1 MGMKPVQSFVVTAK
15 LPQKIAKLKELA
27 YNYWWCWNY
36 EAKELFIRVNNK
48 LWDEVN
54 HNPVLM
60 INKLT
65 QEELEE
71 LASQKDF
78 VAFLDSVY
86 ENFRKYLESEGWYDN
101 LGINKVGTIAYLSPE
116 YGINESFPN
125 YSGGLGVLSGDH
137 LKTASDLA
145 LPLVGIGLLYQQG
158 YFRQKLTQSGWQNE
172 LYIPND
178 FYSLPLFI
186 QRDKNGDPLIIDLD
200 FPEGKVY
207 AQVWRM
213 EIGRVH
219 LFLLDTN
226 IEKNTNSVYRDI
238 TDQLYGG
245 TRETRIQQEIILGI
259 GGIRA
264 LKAIGIEPEVLHLN
278 EGHAAFA
285 LFERIR
291 LLMKKF
297 HIDFRSAKQI
307 VIGSSVFTTHTPV
320 PAGNEVFDQDLVKK
334 YFTEYVKELGISIEE
349 FLSLGQI
356 NPYNTTE
363 GFSMT
368 VLGLKL
374 SSYRNGVSK
383 LHGKVARRMW
393 HSLWKDI
400 PEDEVPITHITN
412 GIHTMTW
419 VAREFAELYDRYM
432 TPRWRIE
439 PDNQELWD
447 KIEMISSDELWREK
461 QRRRVRLVLFA
472 RNYLKQ
478 RQKGFLSP
486 EQLNKINE
494 YLNPDALTIG
504 FARRFA
510 PYKRATLL
518 FRDMDRLKA
527 ILTNPERPV
536 QIIIAGKAHPQ
547 DTQGKEMIQ
556 TIIHK
561 VRAYGLERYV
571 VFLEDYDMVIARLMI
586 KGCDV
591 WLNTP
596 IRPLEASGTSGMKA
610 ALNGTVNLS
619 VLDGWWDEAFDG
631 SNGLAIGH
639 GEEYS
644 NWEEQEII
652 ESNSLYDIL
661 EQEIVPL
668 FYERS
673 KISRIPEKWVEF
685 MRNSIKTVAGQ
696 FSCSRM
702 VKEYTM
708 RFYVP
713 ALQNYYKLTENNA
726 QIAKELKDWK
736 DHIRREWQGVQIL
749 DVSFKDEGEFYV
761 GKPVKVF
768 AKVKLGNL
776 RPEDVV
782 VHVYYGSLD
791 PHGELYNTAWETL
804 NLTAVNG
811 EEYIYEGSYFCSGTG
826 QQGFTI
832 RVMPNHPLLVNPQDL
847 FCLWANGKS

>member
-1 MGMKPVQSFVVTAK
+1 MKPVQTFIVTAK
-15 LPQKIAKLKELA
+15 LPSKIAKLKELA

-36 EAKELFIRVNNK
+36 NAKELFIRVNNI

-54 HNPVLM
+54 HNPVLL
-60 INKLT
+60 INRLT
-65 QEELEE
+65 QEELED
-71 LASQKDF
+71 LANQKDF

-86 ENFRKYLESEGWYDN
+86 DSFIKYLESEGWYN
-101 LGINKVGTIAYLSPE
+101 TLGIDKVGTIAYISPE

-125 YSGGLGVLSGDH
+125 YSGGLGILSGDH
-137 LKTASDLA
+137 LKTASDLG

-178 FYSLPLFI
+178 FYSLPLI
-186 QRDKNGDPLIIDLD
+186 LQRDRNGDPLIIDLD
-200 FPEGKVY
+200 FPLGKVY

-213 EIGRVH
+213 EIGKVP

-226 IEKNTNSVYRDI
+226 IEKNIPEYRDI

-245 TRETRIQQEIILGI
+245 TRETRIQQEFILGI

-285 LFERIR
+285 LLERIR
-291 LLMKKF
+291 LFMKKYN
-297 HIDFRSAKQI
+297 IDFRSAKQI

-320 PAGNEVFDQDLVKK
+320 PAGNEVFDQSLVKK
-334 YFTEYVKELGISIEE
+334 YFSNYVNELGLSIEE
-349 FLSLGQI
+349 LLSLGQVSTHYDP
-356 NPYNTTE
+356 NE

-368 VLGLKL
+368 VLGLRL

-412 GIHTMTW
+412 GVHTMTW
-419 VAREFAELYDRYM
+419 VAREFAELYDRYL
-432 TPRWRIE
+432 TPRWRLE
-439 PDNQELWD
+439 PDNQELWE
-447 KIEMISSDELWREK
+447 KIDMISSDELWREK

-486 EQLNKINE
+486 EQLNRINE

-518 FRDMDRLKA
+518 FRDMNRLKK
-527 ILTNPERPV
+527 ILTDPEKPV

-556 TIIHK
+556 TIIHR
-561 VRAYGLERYV
+561 VREYGLERYV
-571 VFLEDYDMVIARLMI
+571 VFLEDYDVVIARLMI

-610 ALNGTVNLS
+610 ALNGTVNFS

-631 SNGLAIGH
+631 SNGFAIGH

-644 NWEEQEII
+644 SWEEHDII

-668 FYERS
+668 FYDRS

-702 VKEYTM
+702 VKEYTT

-713 ALQNYYKLTENNA
+713 ALNNFYKLTEEGA
-726 QIAKELKDWK
+726 KKAKELKEWK
-736 DHIRREWQGVQIL
+736 DKIRQNWQGIQIL
-749 DVSFKDEGEFYV
+749 EVGFKEDGDFWV

-768 AKVKLGNL
+768 AKIRLGNL
-776 RPEDVV
+776 TPDDVV
-782 VHVYYGSLD
+782 VHVYFGSLD
-791 PHGELYNTAWETL
+791 PHGEMFNTNYEILTL
-804 NLTAVNG
+804 QSNDADVFV
-811 EEYIYEGSYFCSGTG
+811 YEGSYFCSGTG
-826 QQGFTI
+826 QQGFTV
-832 RVMPNHPLLVNPQDL
+832 RVMPYHPLLVNPQDL
-847 FCLWANGKS
+847 FCLWAKK

>member
-1 MGMKPVQSFVVTAK
+1 MKPVQTFIVTAK
-15 LPQKIAKLKELA
+15 LPAKIAKLKELA

-36 EAKELFIRVNNK
+36 NAKELFIRVNPK
-48 LWDEVN
+48 LWDAVN
-54 HNPVLM
+54 HNPVLL

-65 QEELEE
+65 QEELED
-71 LASQKDF
+71 LANQKDF

-86 ENFRKYLESEGWYDN
+86 ESFIKYLNSEGWYN
-101 LGINKVGTIAYLSPE
+101 SLGINKVGTVAYLSPE

-125 YSGGLGVLSGDH
+125 YSGGLGILSGDH
-137 LKTASDLA
+137 LKTASDLG
-145 LPLVGIGLLYQQG
+145 LPLIGIGLLYQQG

-178 FYSLPLFI
+178 FYSLPLI
-186 QRDKNGDPLIIDLD
+186 LQRDKNGDPLVIDLD
-200 FPEGKVY
+200 FPLGLVY

-213 EIGRVH
+213 EIGKVQ

-226 IEKNTNSVYRDI
+226 IDKNIPEYRDI

-245 TRETRIQQEIILGI
+245 TRETRIQQEFILGI

-264 LKAIGIEPEVLHLN
+264 LKAIGVEPEVLHLN

-285 LFERIR
+285 LLERIR
-291 LLMKKF
+291 LFMRKYN
-297 HIDFRSAKQI
+297 IDFRSAKQI

-320 PAGNEVFDQDLVKK
+320 PAGNEVFDQELVKK
-334 YFTEYVKELGISIEE
+334 YFLNYVKELGITIEE
-349 FLSLGQI
+349 LISLGQI
-356 NPYNTTE
+356 NPQYDPNE
-363 GFSMT
+363 GLSMT
-368 VLGLKL
+368 VLGLRL

-400 PEDEVPITHITN
+400 PEDEVPISHITN
-412 GIHTMTW
+412 GVHTMTW

-439 PDNQELWD
+439 PDNQEFWD
-447 KIEMISSDELWREK
+447 KIDMISSDELWREK

-518 FRDMDRLKA
+518 FRDMNRLKA

-536 QIIIAGKAHPQ
+536 QVIIAGKAHPQ

-556 TIIHK
+556 TIIHR
-561 VRAYGLERYV
+561 VREYGLERYV
-571 VFLEDYDMVIARLMI
+571 VFLEDYDMVIARLMV

-610 ALNGTVNLS
+610 ALNATVNLS
-619 VLDGWWDEAFDG
+619 ILDGWWDEAFDG
-631 SNGLAIGH
+631 SNGFAIGH

-644 NWEEQEII
+644 SWEEQEII

-685 MRNSIKTVAGQ
+685 MRNSIRSVAGQ

-702 VKEYTM
+702 VKDYTL
-708 RFYVP
+708 RFYIP
-713 ALQNYYKLTENNA
+713 ALRNFYELTEDNA
-726 QIAKELKDWK
+726 RKAKELKEWK
-736 DHIRREWQGVQIL
+736 DKIRREWNGIKIL
-749 DVSFKDEGEFYV
+749 DVSFKENGEFWV
-761 GKPVKVF
+761 GKPVKVI
-768 AKVKLGNL
+768 AKIQLGNL
-776 RPEDVV
+776 SPDDVV
-782 VHVYYGSLD
+782 VHVYFGSLD
-791 PHGELYNTAWETL
+791 PHGEMFNTSWEVLTL
-804 NLTAVNG
+804 SGQEGNI
-811 EEYIYEGSYFCSGTG
+811 YFYEGSYFCTGTG
-826 QQGFTI
+826 QQGFTV
-832 RVMPNHPLLVNPQDL
+832 RVLPNHPLLVNPQDL
-847 FCLWANGKS
+847 FCLWAK

>member
-226 IEKNTNSVYRDI
+226 IEKNTNPVYRDI

-349 FLSLGQI
+349 LLSLGQI

-400 PEDEVPITHITN
+400 PEDEVPITHITS

-631 SNGLAIGH
+631 SNGFAIGH

-736 DHIRREWQGVQIL
+736 DHIRREWKGVQIL

-811 EEYIYEGSYFCSGTG
+811 DEYIYEGSYFCSGTG